1 MRHFRLLFKK
11 WHLKL
16 NHFKRENSKSSR
28 LVLTSCARTNALKG
42 FKLKVWFPM
51 ILVNFHLLCSC
62 SCHLPKVFS
71 SKFTIVFLLKA
82 VHNKIVGGLSPL
94 AFCTA
99 GLKPHYNLF
108 CELLLPRIQNANLA
122 KDLHFLSD
130 LSELWTSW
138 KSVSKHDVQKQLG
151 TSKYLKKERKFVA
164 CCPKAFQPTY
174 KIWEENHRKSK
185 VKTFSTHHI
194 NCELSSRG

>member
-1 MRHFRLLFKK
+1 
-11 WHLKL
+11 
-16 NHFKRENSKSSR
+16 
-28 LVLTSCARTNALKG
+28 
-42 FKLKVWFPM
+42 M

-122 KDLHFLSD
+122 KDFTFSLIFLSSGPPENRWANMMCRSN
-130 LSELWTSW
+130 LALANTW
-138 KSVSKHDVQKQLG
+138 KKRENSLLVA
-151 TSKYLKKERKFVA
+151 LKLFNPRTKSGK
-164 CCPKAFQPTY
+164 K
-174 KIWEENHRKSK
+174 NHRKSK